1 MYGGV
6 MQTERLL
13 PEEIADDGSEEA
25 LRKQRDFYK
34 HLFETVFEE
43 FPDPAG
49 IVDADGTVT
58 GWNEGLAA
66 LTGVSGDDAYGEQ
79 AYDVVGTEGQDEV
92 LSEKVARLGEPI
104 AEDEPRVGETADGGI
119 WAVQAKGFPLTHP
132 DDGSTVGAF
141 QVNTVVTDIVKRNR
155 ELSDVKDRIT
165 DEVAT
170 ATEQLHTSL
179 TEKNENTEAIKEA
192 TTEQALDIDDI
203 RDELA
208 EVSSE
213 AGEVAQRAQLIDD
226 HCRDMQ
232 EAVSQSEEVVAA
244 VTDSIEEAAD
254 VGANVEELA
263 SELEKQAAEI
273 TQVTETI
280 DDIAEQTNLLALNA
294 NIEAARA
301 GMGGASGGSGNH
313 GFEVVAD
320 EVKALAT
327 QSQDE
332 VDKVRKRVQ
341 AIQSNIEETVE
352 GISQLQAELDD
363 AVVDAQSLENTQS
376 DITGHVRKLTE
387 EMAAVADSVETQSA
401 KIQTLQNEVETFAER
416 TATVSDNITEIAAAT
431 SEQTETVAD
440 LDRTVQALATDLE
453 DQEL

>member
-1 MYGGV
+1 

-13 PEEIADDGSEEA
+13 PEGLAGDESVEG

-34 HLFETVFEE
+34 HLFQTVVETL
-43 FPDPAG
+43 PDPVGVVDSDG
-49 IVDADGTVT
+49 IVT
-58 GWNEGLAA
+58 GWNDGLGE
-66 LTGVSGDDAYGEQ
+66 LTGIPGDEAYGRQ

-92 LSEKVARLGEPI
+92 LSEKVARLGETI
-104 AEDEPRVGETADGGI
+104 VEDEPRIGETSDGDL
-119 WAVQAKGFPLTHP
+119 WAVQAEGVPLTHP
-132 DDGSTVGAF
+132 EDGSTVGAF

-179 TEKNENTEAIKEA
+179 METAENTEAIKEA
-192 TTEQALDIDDI
+192 TTEQAHDIDDI
-203 RDELA
+203 RAELA
-208 EVSSE
+208 EVSRE
-213 AGEVAQRAQLIDD
+213 AEEVAQRAQLIDE

-232 EAVSQSEEVVAA
+232 DAVSQSEEVVGA
-244 VTDSIEEAAD
+244 VTDSIEQAAD
-254 VGANVEELA
+254 VGADVEELA
-263 SELEKQAAEI
+263 AELETQAAEI

-301 GMGGASGGSGNH
+301 GMGSGGGGGASNH

-327 QSQDE
+327 QSQEE

-341 AIQSNIEETVE
+341 AIQSNIEETVA
-352 GISQLQAELDD
+352 GISQLQGELDD

-376 DITGHVRKLTE
+376 DITGHVRKVTE
-387 EMAAVADSVETQSA
+387 EMTAVADSVETQSA
-401 KIQTLQNEVETFAER
+401 KIQTLQSDVETFAER

-440 LDRTVQALATDLE
+440 LDNTVQTLAADLE

>member
-1 MYGGV
+1 

-13 PEEIADDGSEEA
+13 PEEIADEESEEA

-34 HLFETVFEE
+34 HLFETVFER

-49 IVDADGTVT
+49 VVDADGVVT
-58 GWNEGLAA
+58 GWNEGLAD
-66 LTGVSGDDAYGEQ
+66 LTGVAGDDAYGRQ

-104 AEDEPRVGETADGGI
+104 AEDEPRVGETPGGDI

-132 DDGSTVGAF
+132 ENGRTIGAF
-141 QVNTVVTDIVKRNR
+141 QINTVVTDIVQRNR
-155 ELSDVKDRIT
+155 KLSDVKDRIT

-170 ATEQLHTSL
+170 ATERLHSSL
-179 TEKNENTEAIKEA
+179 TETAENTEAITEA
-192 TTEQALDIDDI
+192 TTEQARDIDDI
-203 RDELA
+203 RAELT
-208 EVSSE
+208 EVSRE
-213 AGEVAQRAQLIDD
+213 AEEVAQRAQLIDD

-232 EAVSQSEEVVAA
+232 AAVSRSEEVVGA

-254 VGANVEELA
+254 VGANVEQLA
-263 SELEKQAAEI
+263 SDLEQQAAEI

-301 GMGGASGGSGNH
+301 GMGGSGGGSDNH

-341 AIQSNIEETVE
+341 AIQANIEETVE
-352 GISQLQAELDD
+352 GITQLEAELDD
-363 AVVDAQSLENTQS
+363 AVVDAHSLEETQS
-376 DITGHVRKLTE
+376 DITGHVRKVTE
-387 EMAAVADSVETQSA
+387 EMTAVAESVESQSA
-401 KIQTLQNEVETFAER
+401 KIQTLQSDVETFAER
-416 TATVSDNITEIAAAT
+416 TATVSDNITEIAEAT
-431 SEQTETVAD
+431 AEQTETVAD
-440 LDRTVQALATDLE
+440 LDRTVQSLAADLE

>member
-1 MYGGV
+1 

-13 PEEIADDGSEEA
+13 PEEVADDESAEG

-34 HLFETVFEE
+34 HLFETVVETL
-43 FPDPAG
+43 PDPVG
-49 IVDADGTVT
+49 VVDADGIVT
-58 GWNEGLAA
+58 GWNENLGD
-66 LTGVSGDDAYGEQ
+66 LTGIPGEEAYGRQ

-92 LSEKVARLGEPI
+92 LSEKVARLGEKI
-104 AEDEPRVGETADGGI
+104 VEDEPRVGETAEGGI
-119 WAVQAKGFPLTHP
+119 WAVQAKGVPLTHP
-132 DDGSTVGAF
+132 DDGSTLGAF

-155 ELSDVKDRIT
+155 KLSDVKDRIT

-170 ATEQLHTSL
+170 ATERLHTSL
-179 TEKNENTEAIKEA
+179 TETAENTEAITEA
-192 TTEQALDIDDI
+192 TTEQAHDIDDI
-203 RDELA
+203 RAELA
-208 EVSSE
+208 EVSGE
-213 AGEVAQRAQLIDD
+213 AEEVAQRAQRIDEY
-226 HCRDMQ
+226 CRDMQ

-263 SELEKQAAEI
+263 TELETQAAEI
-273 TQVTETI
+273 TKVTETI

-301 GMGGASGGSGNH
+301 GMNGAGSGGNANH

-332 VDKVRKRVQ
+332 VTKVRKRVQ
-341 AIQSNIEETVE
+341 AIQGNIEETVE

-363 AVVDAQSLENTQS
+363 AVVDTHSLEETQN
-376 DITGHVRKLTE
+376 DITGHVRKVTE
-387 EMAAVADSVETQSA
+387 EMTAVANSVETQSA
-401 KIQTLQNEVETFAER
+401 KIQTLQSEVETFAER

-431 SEQTETVAD
+431 AEQTETVAD
-440 LDRTVQALATDLE
+440 LDNTVQSLAADLE